1 MGDGRDAVAAT
12 CAGNPHPPGR
22 RRDREVGSARGER
35 GAGGDAKGRRNRP
48 PGARRRPHG
57 MPCLHFPGGAEP
69 DRRSARV
76 PARRARRRGLGDRA
90 RLARDARQYRRE
102 RHAALVEAV
111 PGGRLVEILGGNPF
125 VGTIKQIGL
134 FACLLETYDGLFHVR
149 CSRRATISGRRI
161 LRKAIG
167 EQRGVLVDPPPD
179 VFIAN
184 LNAGA
189 PQATCRFW
197 AAHDEV
203 ATVQRAI
210 IEAAR
215 QALADAGLHPT
226 QLIRTIPADTDP
238 SRLA

>member
-1 MGDGRDAVAAT
+1 MFAVHVAAT
-12 CAGNPHPPGR
+12 IPAANP
-22 RRDREVGSARGER
+22 S
-35 GAGGDAKGRRNRP
+35 
-48 PGARRRPHG
+48 HG
-57 MPCLHFPGGAEP
+57 
-69 DRRSARV
+69 DRRTA
-76 PARRARRRGLGDRA
+76 
-90 RLARDARQYRRE
+90 
-102 RHAALVEAV
+102 
-111 PGGRLVEILGGNPF
+111 
-125 VGTIKQIGL
+125 
-134 FACLLETYDGLFHVR
+134 
-149 CSRRATISGRRI
+149 
-161 LRKAIG
+161 
-167 EQRGVLVDPPPD
+167 GVLVDPPPD

-238 SRLA
+238 SRPA